1 MSRLK
6 LRKKDPTRAPKRVF
20 TVVESTPALPR
31 AQRRRLTPAKQ
42 RADLSR
48 LLLRIV
54 GQHCRVQPQPQ
65 ELIGALKE
73 LAFRVEARTVRT
85 FADLEGE
92 IDRLLEPLSTT
103 PTPSNSVRRFVTQ
116 SRHFFSGARGEASA
130 LCALTYCPL
139 CDALC
144 ASEQTVATHV
154 TSGCPPPRSSQSQS
168 QSQSQSAASQ
178 SQSQQSPARS
188 PARRRRAVAS
198 ASSAALAVAPVPTS
212 AVAAAAHAAAAETVP
227 ARAVAAAA
235 VDDPFVIG
243 ETQEYDLDACF
254 NGADE
259 DGGVNRAVVAGR
271 RRVRVAESASESESE
286 AEGIFVFIGQ
296 YD

>member
-65 ELIGALKE
+65 GLISALKE

-168 QSQSQSAASQ
+168 QSEPGSASQ

-198 ASSAALAVAPVPTS
+198 ASSAASAVAPVPTS
-212 AVAAAAHAAAAETVP
+212 AVAAAAHAAVAETVP
-227 ARAVAAAA
+227 SCAVAAAA
-235 VDDPFVIG
+235 VDVPFVIG
-243 ETQEYDLDACF
+243 ETQEYDLNDF
-254 NGADE
+254 FSGADE

-286 AEGIFVFIGQ
+286 AEGIIVFIGQ